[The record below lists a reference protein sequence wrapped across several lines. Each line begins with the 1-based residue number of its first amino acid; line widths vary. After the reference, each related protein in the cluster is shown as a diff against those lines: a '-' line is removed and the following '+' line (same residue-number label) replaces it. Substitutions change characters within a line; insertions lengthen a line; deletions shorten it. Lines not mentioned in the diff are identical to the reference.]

1 MTIIHAFLSFAV
13 IAGLLTIVPGLDTA
27 FVLRTA
33 VTYGRR
39 PAFAAALG
47 IATGSLVWGM
57 AAATGVSALLTA
69 SQTAY
74 LVLRIAGAAY
84 LMWFG
89 ATMLR
94 DALFR
99 RGRAEAGAEAVDEMR
114 AEAPET
120 AALPSRSES
129 GPEPGPGSPSALRSW
144 ARGVSTNLLN
154 PKVGVFYIAMLPQFI
169 PAGAPQ
175 LAMGA
180 GLALLHDV
188 EGICWFTLLILATHS
203 ARRLFASSR
212 VKRVMDA
219 VTGTVLVGF
228 GLRLAT
234 SPR

>member
-1 MTIIHAFLSFAV
+1 MTITHAFLSFAV
-13 IAGLLTIVPGLDTA
+13 IAGLLTIIPGLDTA

-33 VTYGRR
+33 VTHGRR
-39 PAFAAALG
+39 PAFAAAAG
-47 IATGSLVWGM
+47 IGTGSLVWGM

-74 LVLRIAGAAY
+74 LVLRIVGAAY
-84 LMWFG
+84 LVWFG
-89 ATMLR
+89 ATMLLE
-94 DALFR
+94 ALRR
-99 RGRAEAGAEAVDEMR
+99 RGHTHTTAPDETPAVSPEASAD
-114 AEAPET
+114 PQT
-120 AALPSRSES
+120 S
-129 GPEPGPGSPSALRSW
+129 GPGSRVVLRSW

-154 PKVGVFYIAMLPQFI
+154 PKVGVFYVAMLPQFI
-169 PAGAPQ
+169 PAGAPH

-180 GLALLHDV
+180 GLALLHDA
-188 EGICWFTLLILATHS
+188 EGMCWFTVLILATHS
-203 ARRLFASSR
+203 ARRLFAGGR

>member
-1 MTIIHAFLSFAV
+1 VTITHAFLSFAV
-13 IAGLLTIVPGLDTA
+13 IAGLLTVIPGLDTA

-33 VTYGRR
+33 VAHGRR

-47 IATGSLVWGM
+47 IGTGSLVWGM

-84 LMWFG
+84 LVWFG
-89 ATMLR
+89 GTMLR
-94 DALFR
+94 DALR
-99 RGRAEAGAEAVDEMR
+99 RRTASAVGD
-114 AEAPET
+114 AAAAPI
-120 AALPSRSES
+120 ASCAICLDPADAVPVPSRI
-129 GPEPGPGSPSALRSW
+129 ARSW

-154 PKVGVFYIAMLPQFI
+154 PKVGVFYVAMLPQFI
-169 PAGAPQ
+169 PAGAPH

-180 GLALLHDV
+180 ALALLHDA
-188 EGICWFTLLILATHS
+188 EGMCWFTALILAAHS

-212 VKRVMDA
+212 VKRAMDA

-234 SPR
+234 SRS

>member
-1 MTIIHAFLSFAV
+1 MTIMHAFLSFAV
-13 IAGLLTIVPGLDTA
+13 IAGLLTIIPGLDTA

-33 VTYGRR
+33 VTHGRR

-47 IATGSLVWGM
+47 IATSSLIWGM

-74 LVLRIAGAAY
+74 LVLRIVGAAY
-84 LMWFG
+84 LVWFG
-89 ATMLR
+89 ATVLR
-94 DALFR
+94 DALLR
-99 RGRAEAGAEAVDEMR
+99 RARTGNGD
-114 AEAPET
+114 
-120 AALPSRSES
+120 
-129 GPEPGPGSPSALRSW
+129 EPGEALRTCPAESVTEPHPSGTGSPILRSW

-154 PKVGVFYIAMLPQFI
+154 PKVGVFYVAMLPQFI
-169 PAGAPQ
+169 PAGAPH

-180 GLALLHDV
+180 GLALLHDA
-188 EGICWFTLLILATHS
+188 EGMCWFTALILAAHS
-203 ARRLFASSR
+203 ARRLLAGNR